1 MVSTEIM
8 KTEDFLE
15 KASMRWDWQGRGT
28 WVCVRDTLGRSAIG
42 IGCVSS
48 EKSLTCGNI

>member
-15 KASMRWDWQGRGT
+15 KARMGWDWQGRGT
-28 WVCVRDTLGRSAIG
+28 WVCVRSTLRRSAIR
-42 IGCVSS
+42 IVCVSS